1 MMKFILKVMMVFVLL
16 WAGVAYAMYGAF
28 TKANADEYNE
38 AVVANVIT
46 QIVQSNDIDATALL
60 ESQLE
65 RIVYNMITE
74 FSGVLQEHL
83 PNILDGLASEI
94 RQKNDKEFK
103 CALLKNSQ
111 YECN

>member
-1 MMKFILKVMMVFVLL
+1 MKKVKGILIIFFVTYFYVCALINPI
-16 WAGVAYAMYGAF
+16 
-28 TKANADEYNE
+28 KANADEYNE
-38 AVVANVIT
+38 AVVGHVIT
-46 QIVQSNDIDATALL
+46 QVLQGTDIEATAVM
-60 ESQLE
+60 EAQLE
-65 RIVYNMITE
+65 RILYNMITE

>member
-1 MMKFILKVMMVFVLL
+1 MKVILKVMMVFVLL
-16 WAGVAYAMYGAF
+16 WAGVAYAMYGTF

-38 AVVANVIT
+38 AVVGHVIT
-46 QIVQSNDIDATALL
+46 QIIQSNDIDATALL

-83 PNILDGLASEI
+83 PNILDSLASEI

>member
-1 MMKFILKVMMVFVLL
+1 MKTILKVIMVFVLL
-16 WAGVAYAMYGAF
+16 WGWVAYEFHKGY
-28 TKANADEYNE
+28 ANADEYNE
-38 AVVANVIT
+38 AVVAHVIT
-46 QIVQSNDIDATALL
+46 QVLQSNDVDATALL

-83 PNILDGLASEI
+83 PNILDSLASEI
-94 RQKNDKEFK
+94 RQKNDEEFK
-103 CALLKNSQ
+103 CALLKNSH

>member
-1 MMKFILKVMMVFVLL
+1 MKVILKVIMVFVLL
-16 WAGVAYAMYGAF
+16 WAWVAYGMYGAF
-28 TKANADEYNE
+28 SKANADEYNE
-38 AVVANVIT
+38 AVVGHVIT
-46 QIVQSNDIDATALL
+46 QIIQSNDIDAAALL

-74 FSGVLQEHL
+74 FSGVFQEHL
-83 PNILDGLASEI
+83 PNILDSLASEI

>member
-1 MMKFILKVMMVFVLL
+1 MFIILL
-16 WAGVAYAMYGAF
+16 NLAIWFGL
-28 TKANADEYNE
+28 TSLSNIANAGEYNK
-38 AVVANVIT
+38 AVIAHVIKENVSGNG
-46 QIVQSNDIDATALL
+46 VDHTALMEQEL
-60 ESQLE
+60 HRL
-65 RIVYNMITE
+65 VYVMINE

-103 CALLKNSQ
+103 CALLKGSN

>member
-1 MMKFILKVMMVFVLL
+1 MKTILKVIMVFVLL
-16 WAGVAYAMYGAF
+16 WGWVAYEFHKGY
-28 TKANADEYNE
+28 ANADDYNE

-46 QIVQSNDIDATALL
+46 QVIQSNDIDAAAVM
-60 ESQLE
+60 EAQLE
-65 RIVYNMITE
+65 RIMYNMITE
-74 FSGVLQEHL
+74 FSVVLQEHL

-94 RQKNDKEFK
+94 RQKNDEEFK

>member
-1 MMKFILKVMMVFVLL
+1 MKFILKVMMVFVLL

-83 PNILDGLASEI
+83 PNILDSLASEI

>member
-1 MMKFILKVMMVFVLL
+1 MKVILKVMMVFVLL

-38 AVVANVIT
+38 AVVGHVIT
-46 QIVQSNDIDATALL
+46 QIIQSNDIDATALL

-83 PNILDGLASEI
+83 PNILDSLASEI

>member
-1 MMKFILKVMMVFVLL
+1 MKVILKGIMIFVLF
-16 WAGVAYAMYGAF
+16 WAGISIMMYGAF
-28 TKANADEYNE
+28 SEAGADEYDE
-38 AVVANVIT
+38 AVVGHVIT
-46 QIVQSNDIDATALL
+46 QVLQSNDIDAAAVM
-60 ESQLE
+60 EAQLE
-65 RIVYNMITE
+65 RILYNMITE